1 MPWPPFTT
9 AARSFVGAHFFP
21 RNGNGILHS
30 LLGGPPSFCPIMAQ
44 MTRNCTAL
52 AAPSLSLARSLPLRF
67 SLVSLGSGRG
77 RFLWYL
83 VTFMQPG
90 PSGGGQW
97 RGGTSGRGQTDMRA
111 PCPKCTLH
119 LAEVAT
125 LQADPCSRKIVWLSG
140 FLFFYNLDNPSFI
153 PREPENPSKGFGE
166 PHPCTRS
173 TP

>member
-1 MPWPPFTT
+1 MTKFRAVFHALATLYYR
-9 AARSFVGAHFFP
+9 RSLASALTSFFP

-30 LLGGPPSFCPIMAQ
+30 LLGGPPPSFCPIMAQ

-52 AAPSLSLARSLPLRF
+52 AAPAPLLARSLPLRF
-67 SLVSLGSGRG
+67 SLVSVGSGRG

-111 PCPKCTLH
+111 CTLPKMH
-119 LAEVAT
+119 PPFRRGGGTASRPMFKENSLA
-125 LQADPCSRKIVWLSG
+125 LWLP
-140 FLFFYNLDNPSFI
+140 FLL
-153 PREPENPSKGFGE
+153 
-166 PHPCTRS
+166 
-173 TP
+173 